1 MEISW
6 STSSSV
12 VSTGRA
18 RMKIMVEWYWRRLMQ
33 WSRAFKPIGHVLQR
47 VGKLFSH
54 WTISLQP
61 PFFVRLNASFVN
73 DVCDSPTDSLIN
85 SARQTGSVS
94 PVLALEL
101 GGGYKAVPPQVQG
114 TLSATNKFNSRK
126 RLTPSSFPRNLLV
139 LSSPLSTMA
148 RSWAS
153 RGGPL
158 LLSSSMFLRAIRKP
172 AIKELTSLPT
182 SATRYLPEICG
193 HPLPPQSAGNL
204 FPSCGA
210 RYRAHRGTRGWSHHG
225 TGVGIPFGCQ
235 IGDKSTQCAF
245 DALKAVSTWGNSAF
259 NMKPRQDT
267 FSNVADRTP
276 RLLRYYVWG

>member
-1 MEISW
+1 
-6 STSSSV
+6 
-12 VSTGRA
+12 
-18 RMKIMVEWYWRRLMQ
+18 MVEWYWRRLMQ

-73 DVCDSPTDSLIN
+73 DVCDSPTDSLLDQFRSPNRIRFACIG
-85 SARQTGSVS
+85 SRARRGLQSCSPAGARDTFSDEQIQQPQETDPLILPPKFIGTILPSLNHGS
-94 PVLALEL
+94 EL
-101 GGGYKAVPPQVQG
+101 GVSGWTIVAFILYVFMSDTETRDKGVD
-114 TLSATNKFNSRK
+114 LLTNLCNKIFAGNMR
-126 RLTPSSFPRNLLV
+126 
-139 LSSPLSTMA
+139 SPFAPCT
-148 RSWAS
+148 
-153 RGGPL
+153 
-158 LLSSSMFLRAIRKP
+158 
-172 AIKELTSLPT
+172 
-182 SATRYLPEICG
+182 G

-276 RLLRYYVWG
+276 RLLRYYV